1 MAEAPSRRERMGIQ
15 KIRKNVYV
23 NVEYLGSNVVC
34 VDTEKGLVLVDTPML
49 PADIRHWKGFALAL
63 NPAGVKYL
71 VNTHAHFEHV
81 VGNRQ
86 LGGIGI
92 MHAEEANQLFALNE
106 EGRLRRMIAA
116 LFPTVT
122 GEETD
127 FIASEPRVLP
137 EISFRDEIKLF
148 LGDCTV
154 RAFAIGGHTKGS
166 IGVYLEEHRILMTGD
181 CVTAGMHP
189 VKSSANFREW
199 MNGLDRMG
207 SLEIE
212 TLVPGH
218 GDVCGREELDK
229 SLEYFRQLWSL
240 AEGLAKQGSSRE
252 EVIRR
257 VHEKMFHFYPLDPA
271 KEGPARME
279 GIKNVFDAGTGRLYD
294 EILAGSENRA
304 PETLHSGKKSSV
316 RG

>member
-1 MAEAPSRRERMGIQ
+1 MGIQ

-49 PADIRHWKGFALAL
+49 PADIRHWKEFTLGL
-63 NPAGVKYL
+63 NSGGVKYL
-71 VNTHAHFEHV
+71 INTHAHFEHV

-137 EISFRDEIKLF
+137 EISFRDELKLS
-148 LGDCTV
+148 LGRLHGQGLRHRWAHERKHRRVPGGAQDPHDG
-154 RAFAIGGHTKGS
+154 RLRHGGHAS
-166 IGVYLEEHRILMTGD
+166 REEQ
-181 CVTAGMHP
+181 
-189 VKSSANFREW
+189 RELSR
-199 MNGLDRMG
+199 MDRMDLTRWG
-207 SLEIE
+207 AWRSRPSF
-212 TLVPGH
+212 PGT
-218 GDVCGREELDK
+218 GMSAAEELDK

-304 PETLHSGKKSSV
+304 PETLQSGKKGSV
-316 RG
+316 RE